1 MRFNDWLR
9 LPCDLLTEYGCYPI
23 RFAQAVAEGVALGL
37 RRASSPAAADVSL
50 AAAGDHQPRQ
60 PSSPPRFGNP
70 KVLRA
75 AAIQL
80 DEWSRHPDCEA
91 PYYCRALSDH
101 LRAAS
106 RNATDPHY

>member
-37 RRASSPAAADVSL
+37 RRASSPAAADVAL

-75 AAIQL
+75 AATQKPF
-80 DEWSRHPDCEA
+80 SRKRA
-91 PYYCRALSDH
+91 PIPRRNGFAWCARFAL
-101 LRAAS
+101 
-106 RNATDPHY
+106 NAWITR